1 MAVPFKLNHADFPPL
16 LNSAVSNPVSFVSS
30 SLSCTPRSFSN
41 RVSAISFK
49 SLTRAI
55 NKPFSRAT
63 CFVS

>member
-16 LNSAVSNPVSFVSS
+16 LNSAVYNPVSFVSS
-30 SLSCTPRSFSN
+30 SLSCTSRSFSN

-55 NKPFSRAT
+55 
-63 CFVS
+63 

>member
-30 SLSCTPRSFSN
+30 SLSCTSRSFSYK
-41 RVSAISFK
+41 VSAISFK
-49 SLTRAI
+49 SLTRAS

-63 CFVS
+63 RFVS